1 MPVHKHE
8 KWNEGASITMI
19 TNFETFGTG
28 RLNGIMGRAFA
39 PFCFNS
45 RFRVTLRWNRRLT
58 LRRWRRFMVLPETL
72 LVVALVVFGNTIM
85 PDFTPGQAA
94 QAAIASPSDVAMVS
108 KRDARGVQAQ
118 LRKDPALL
126 STMNAAQVIGAFSYA
141 DLEREEGSVQ
151 VLQFR
156 GNECV
161 LHVVVDM
168 DAASVSH
175 YEFNP
180 RQTALYDGAAGERRD
195 VRANECVADILKSR
209 RI

>member
-8 KWNEGASITMI
+8 KWNERAPITMI

-45 RFRVTLRWNRRLT
+45 RFRVALRWNRRLT

-72 LVVALVVFGNTIM
+72 LVVALVVFGNTVM

-94 QAAIASPSDVAMVS
+94 QAAIVSPSDVVVS

-126 STMNAAQVIGAFSYA
+126 STMNAAQVVAAFSYA

-161 LHVVVDM
+161 LHVIVYM

-180 RQTALYDGAAGERRD
+180 RQTALYDGAFADRRD
-195 VRANECVADILKSR
+195 VQADDCVADILKSR